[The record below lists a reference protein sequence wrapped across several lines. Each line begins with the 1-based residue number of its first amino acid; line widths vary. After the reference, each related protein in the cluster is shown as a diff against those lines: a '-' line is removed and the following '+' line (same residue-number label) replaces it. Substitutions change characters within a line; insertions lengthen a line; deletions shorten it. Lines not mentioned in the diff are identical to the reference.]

1 MSMKKTLIPLLIVLA
16 LLFSTAA
23 VAGSSKEKRYNSSDV
38 SEPYQNPNT
47 YLFALLID
55 GKILDGRFTNIRFQP
70 YKTAVLFDESVLFCG
85 DVTEQFD
92 GKTGPV
98 VVTYL
103 TRAAGK
109 YQGIGCHEL
118 LSVFQVIAPKGGL

>member
-1 MSMKKTLIPLLIVLA
+1 MISRKIASWIIILA
-16 LLFSTAA
+16 ALAFALA
-23 VAGSSKEKRYNSSDV
+23 VGRAFGHVEAQRPNSLGV
-38 SEPYQNPNT
+38 TETYQNPNT
-47 YLFALLID
+47 YLLALPVD

-70 YKTAVLFDESVLFCG
+70 YNAAALFDASLLFCG

-92 GKTGPV
+92 GKRGPV

-103 TRAAGK
+103 TRASGM

-118 LSVFQVIAPKGGL
+118 VSVFTVNGQ